1 MAGGPIERIAGFAMP
16 RIARPLALAPY
27 AAIAAVLLALL
38 PPWQAVGNAAL
49 LLALMAAHAT
59 CYRLWQPHA
68 PRRILVN
75 ELLTRLWF
83 ATYAVLLVGL
93 LDGAVVVAALAFPLA
108 VTSWLLHRSLLRNG
122 YRTAENVLQLGVFLL
137 LLTLVLAV
145 AVP

>member
-1 MAGGPIERIAGFAMP
+1 MADGLIQ
-16 RIARPLALAPY
+16 RIARPLAVAPY

-49 LLALMAAHAT
+49 LLAFMAAHAA
-59 CYRLWQPHA
+59 CYQMWQPHE

-83 ATYAVLLVGL
+83 ATYVVLLAGL
-93 LDGAVVVAALAFPLA
+93 LDGAMAVAALGFPLA
-108 VTSWLLHRSLLRNG
+108 LTSWLLHRRLVQDG
-122 YRTAENVLQLGVFLL
+122 YRAAENVLHLGVFLL
-137 LLTLVLAV
+137 LLTLLLTV